1 MGHSTLQPDGTI
13 FPLLRDIVSEGAED
27 LTKAFTANPKAT
39 QELIYVIENFVYN
52 MTDIMVSGHYFMSI
66 AKNSLKSIKPD
77 TFMQILSILGVVFC
91 LGMGRQLEVNYQCSK

>member
-66 AKNSLKSIKPD
+66 AKNSLKSIKTRYIYAD
-77 TFMQILSILGVVFC
+77 FEYIRSCFLSWHG
-91 LGMGRQLEVNYQCSK
+91 KAT

>member
-1 MGHSTLQPDGTI
+1 MYTISKSKSVDFKLCVFVTVSHYTNLLQPDGTI

-52 MTDIMVSGHYFMSI
+52 MTDIMVC
-66 AKNSLKSIKPD
+66 
-77 TFMQILSILGVVFC
+77 VVIRMNKCF
-91 LGMGRQLEVNYQCSK
+91 LRA